1 MRNFKIEKDQLI
13 LSLETEISNNPKNQT
28 LTSLHQLFLSLNS
41 PKQLNHLFSS
51 KRENKNILSIL
62 NNKIDKNPKNKAYE
76 SIKNYMQ
83 SLNPERNLSGVL
95 SSTVNDTLDYNS
107 KIGER
112 IIEFDQYFS
121 DPSNSIVST
130 DLKKLAKYLI
140 KRNYQITF
148 WGEAWSEIDADWI
161 YFDTKLDL
169 KNLRNKMEFKENIIE
184 YENLD
189 NKSGLE
195 SGFIDQR
202 TKEGIMGK
210 LH

>member
-148 WGEAWSEIDADWI
+148 WGEAWSEIDADW
-161 YFDTKLDL
+161 
-169 KNLRNKMEFKENIIE
+169 
-184 YENLD
+184 
-189 NKSGLE
+189 
-195 SGFIDQR
+195 
-202 TKEGIMGK
+202 
-210 LH
+210 